1 MGKEVKTEHTGKHRN
16 GLIEGV
22 KCAIK
27 EVFFFFFNVGDK
39 VCCGLP

>member
-1 MGKEVKTEHTGKHRN
+1 MKTEHTGKHRN

-22 KCAIK
+22 KCVIK
-27 EVFFFFFNVGDK
+27 EVWFFFKVGDK